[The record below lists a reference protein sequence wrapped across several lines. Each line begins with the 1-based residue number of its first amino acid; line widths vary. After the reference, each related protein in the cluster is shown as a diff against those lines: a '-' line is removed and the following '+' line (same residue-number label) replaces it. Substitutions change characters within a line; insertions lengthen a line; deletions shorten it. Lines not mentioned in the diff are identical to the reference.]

1 MFKSRQIVFR
11 LLSII
16 HLLIVLSTVLVVDHD
31 LINPTITG
39 KYFWFYFS
47 MAMLSGPAILLLWKY
62 KRRIT
67 ISAIDMVVL
76 LFIIYNCILYGYLFD
91 GIGLKFILFVLV
103 GVLYFYFR
111 IVFASRSIR
120 RWAGVLFVITGLIEA
135 TWGLGQLYGLLSSFH
150 ESFKITGS
158 FYNPG
163 PYSGYLAVVFP
174 FALYYLLQDFSV
186 VLTKRNRKFIFF
198 YFRWFVSLLTLSLI
212 FVILPAGMSRAS
224 WLSALGGSLFVCIFY
239 FKNNRKDFWESIK
252 RNISKT
258 NIRLSI
264 FVFSSFI
271 ILASLIVSIYFFKKD
286 SADGRI
292 LIWRNSI
299 KIIVENPLGIGIGNF
314 PGYNGEAQI
323 DYFSSGQSSE
333 REQFLADRSDYAF
346 NEFFQITAEMGFLG
360 LFLFLLIVV
369 QGLYYG
375 VRNKK
380 YAIVGGLISIL
391 VFASL
396 SYPFSV
402 LPFLIVF
409 VFLLSQCN
417 EYKVVKYSVGRTW
430 DFRLILCT
438 CLLFVAFALNNRY
451 PTYKAYNDWFIANH
465 LYNSKAY
472 EKSREIYESIYP
484 YLFDQPGFL
493 FDYAGC
499 LTMLKEY
506 EQSNELLDKAY
517 NYCSDPAIY
526 IRKGTNFQ
534 LQKRIDEAIECY
546 MKATYLVP
554 NRQYPYYLLAKLY
567 FEIGDFS
574 NAKKMAEYCL
584 NKQPKVDSPAVA
596 EMKEEM
602 LELLN
607 YLEYE

>member
-1 MFKSRQIVFR
+1 M
-11 LLSII
+11 
-16 HLLIVLSTVLVVDHD
+16 VLCTVLVVDHD

-39 KYFWFYFS
+39 KYFWFYIS
-47 MAMLSGPAILLLWKY
+47 MAMVSISAILSFWKY
-62 KRRIT
+62 KRHIT
-67 ISAIDMVVL
+67 ISTIDL
-76 LFIIYNCILYGYLFD
+76 LFFAFILYNTILNSFLSNK
-91 GIGLKFILFVLV
+91 IGLKFILFTLI

-111 IVFASRSIR
+111 IVFVSRNIK
-120 RWAGVLFVITGLIEA
+120 RWGSVFFIITGFIEA
-135 TWGLGQLYGLLSSFH
+135 AWGLAQLYGLLSSFH

-163 PYSGYLAVVFP
+163 PYSGYLATVFP
-174 FALYYLLQDFSV
+174 IALYYLLQDFSI
-186 VLTKRNRKFIFF
+186 VLTKKSRRFVFF
-198 YFRWFVSLLTLSLI
+198 HFRWFISLLTLSLI

-224 WLSALGGSLFVCIFY
+224 WLSALGGSLFVCIAY
-239 FKNNRKDFWESIK
+239 LKSNQKKNWVSIK
-252 RNISKT
+252 EYISKT

-264 FVFSSFI
+264 SLLVSCI
-271 ILASLIVSIYFFKKD
+271 ILVSLIASIYLLKKD

-292 LIWRNSI
+292 LIWKNTMKVITS
-299 KIIVENPLGIGIGNF
+299 NPLGIGIGNF
-314 PGYNGEAQI
+314 PGYYGEAQI
-323 DYFSSGQSSE
+323 DYFSSGHSSE
-333 REQFLADRSDYAF
+333 REQFLADRSDCAF
-346 NEFFQITAEMGFLG
+346 NEFLQIAAEMGIIGFS
-360 LFLFLLIVV
+360 LFLLVVV

-375 VRNKK
+375 VRGKK
-380 YAIVGGLISIL
+380 YAVVGGMISIL

-417 EYKVVKYSVGRTW
+417 EYKTVEKSVRHTW
-430 DFRLILCT
+430 AGCFIFSACV
-438 CLLFVAFALNNRY
+438 LFVAFALTNRY
-451 PTYKAYNDWFIANH
+451 PTYKAYKDWFIANH

-499 LTMLKEY
+499 LTMLKAY

-534 LQKRIDEAIECY
+534 SQKKYEEAIRCY
-546 MKATYLVP
+546 QKAGSLVP

-567 FEIGDFS
+567 FEISDFS
-574 NAKKMAEYCL
+574 NAKKTAEYCL
-584 NKQPKVDSPAVA
+584 EKQPKVDSPAVT

-607 YLEYE
+607 YLDYE

>member
-1 MFKSRQIVFR
+1 MLKT
-11 LLSII
+11 LY
-16 HLLIVLSTVLVVDHD
+16 LIPLFMVLYTALIVDHD

-39 KYFWFYFS
+39 KYFWFYIS
-47 MAMLSGPAILLLWKY
+47 MAMVSISAMLSFWKY
-62 KRRIT
+62 KRHIT
-67 ISAIDMVVL
+67 ISTIDL
-76 LFIIYNCILYGYLFD
+76 LVFVFILYNVILNSYLSD
-91 GIGLKFILFVLV
+91 RIGLKFILFALV
-103 GVLYFYFR
+103 GVLYFFFR
-111 IVFASRSIR
+111 IAFVSRSIR
-120 RWAGVLFVITGLIEA
+120 RWVGVFFIITGLIEA
-135 TWGLGQLYGLLSSFH
+135 AWGLGQLYGLLLSFH

-163 PYSGYLAVVFP
+163 PYSGYLAIVFP
-174 FALYYLLQDFSV
+174 IALYYLLQDFSV
-186 VLTKRNRKFIFF
+186 VLTKRNRRFVFF
-198 YFRWFVSLLTLSLI
+198 YFRWFISLLTLSLI

-224 WLSALGGSLFVCIFY
+224 WLAVLGGSLFVCITY
-239 FKNNRKDFWESIK
+239 LRSNHAKSCILVRKNVG
-252 RNISKT
+252 KT
-258 NIRLSI
+258 NMRLAISL
-264 FVFSSFI
+264 FFSFI
-271 ILASLIVSIYFFKKD
+271 ILTCLVTSIYILKKD

-292 LIWRNSI
+292 LIWKNTLE
-299 KIIVENPLGIGIGNF
+299 IIVANPLGIGIGNF
-314 PGYNGEAQI
+314 PGYYGETQI
-323 DYFSSGQSSE
+323 DYFSSGHSSE

-346 NEFFQITAEMGFLG
+346 NEFLQITAEMGIIGFS
-360 LFLFLLIVV
+360 LFLLVVV
-369 QGLYYG
+369 QGLNYS
-375 VRNKK
+375 VRGKK
-380 YAIVGGLISIL
+380 YAVVGGMISIL

-417 EYKVVKYSVGRTW
+417 EYKTVEKSVRHTW
-430 DFRLILCT
+430 AGCFIFSACV
-438 CLLFVAFALNNRY
+438 LFVTFALTNRY
-451 PTYKAYNDWFIANH
+451 PTYKAYKDWFIANH

-472 EKSREIYESIYP
+472 EKSRVIYESIYP

-534 LQKRIDEAIECY
+534 SQKKYEDAIRCY
-546 MKATYLVP
+546 QKAGYLVP

-567 FEIGDFS
+567 FEISDFS
-574 NAKKMAEYCL
+574 NAKKTAEYCL
-584 NKQPKVDSPAVA
+584 EKQPKVDSPAVT

-607 YLEYE
+607 YLDYE